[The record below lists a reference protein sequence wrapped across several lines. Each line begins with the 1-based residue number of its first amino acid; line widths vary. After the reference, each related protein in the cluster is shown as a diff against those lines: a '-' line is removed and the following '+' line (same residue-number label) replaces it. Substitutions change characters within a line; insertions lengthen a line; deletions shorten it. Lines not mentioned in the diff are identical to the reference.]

1 MAAWLVGAGWDLC
14 VCVWFGLSCV
24 VAVGC
29 AAVVQGDA
37 PGLFMAAMLR
47 LTTRDRQQNLTAS
60 CMRQVEKQFA
70 KPHGVEQGREVVSA
84 CTSHQHSL
92 KVRSYAFTNV
102 LWDLESYISSFYI
115 SVLRFCTAASFSC
128 IGPTGLVVTRV
139 CAAALLIGVGP
150 GS

>member
-1 MAAWLVGAGWDLC
+1 MGLVCLC
-14 VCVWFGLSCV
+14 LVLSCV

-37 PGLFMAAMLR
+37 PGLFTAAMLR

-92 KVRSYAFTNV
+92 KVRSYAFTTFLRYPAAGAV
-102 LWDLESYISSFYI
+102 YICP
-115 SVLRFCTAASFSC
+115 VTPCHAARCMAELAQPTARS
-128 IGPTGLVVTRV
+128 
-139 CAAALLIGVGP
+139 
-150 GS
+150 